1 MSPEKNK
8 KLKKLRLDLDK
19 IDDKLIKV
27 IKKRFRIVKSVLLL
41 KTKKK
46 EIIDKKRIKIILNN
60 IKKKSLQNKID
71 IKITN
76 RIWKNMIWAF
86 IDYEFR
92 NIKKNK
98 K

>member
-19 IDDKLIKV
+19 IDDKLIKI
-27 IKKRFRIVKSVLLL
+27 IKKRFKIVKSVLLL

-46 EIIDKKRIKIILNN
+46 EIIDKKRIKIILKN

-71 IKITN
+71 SKITN

>member
-8 KLKKLRLDLDK
+8 KLKKIRFDLDK
-19 IDDKLIKV
+19 IDDKLIKI
-27 IKKRFRIVKSVLLL
+27 IKKRFKIVKSVLLL

-46 EIIDKKRIKIILNN
+46 EIIDKKRIKIILKN

-71 IKITN
+71 SKITN